1 MQRSVPV
8 AEGPGEGSSKVEG
21 GIFEVSGVG
30 GCVSPQNPACEVSP
44 SSSPFQSAQS
54 VFCIC
59 VLA

>member
-1 MQRSVPV
+1 M